1 MAFRLGTQNQRAVL
15 AVGDRL
21 YDLEKHSDGAFGS
34 DPMAALANH
43 ERLHAVAEALAG
55 READGSLVPSALGAC
70 VPRPQKVFGVGL
82 NYRSHAEESKMEI
95 PKTPLI
101 FTKFPN
107 CLTGPAAD
115 VVLFGPTTDWEAE
128 LVVVLGKRGRD
139 IPADQAWG
147 HVAGLTCG
155 QDISER
161 RTQFASNPP
170 QFSLGKSYDT
180 FGPIGPYVVSVDSFS
195 NPDDLGLTCDVNG
208 DRKQDARTS
217 DLIFPVPELIAYLSS
232 VMTLEAGDVIFTGT
246 PAGVGAMTRTFLQPG
261 DVITTEIEGIGSMRN
276 TCVAREG

>member
-1 MAFRLGTQNQRAVL
+1 LTIASQSNDDSGGR
-15 AVGDRL
+15 
-21 YDLEKHSDGAFGS
+21 DGISFG
-34 DPMAALANH
+34 N
-43 ERLHAVAEALAG
+43 EELHAVAGALAG
-55 READGSLVPSALGAC
+55 READGTLEPSALGAP

-95 PKTPLI
+95 PTTPLI

-128 LVVVLGKRGRD
+128 LVVVLGQRGRD
-139 IPADQAWG
+139 IPADKAWK

-161 RTQFASNPP
+161 RTQFASKPP

-180 FGPIGPYVVSVDSFS
+180 FGPIGPFVVSLDSFS
-195 NPDDLGLTCDVNG
+195 NPDDLALTCDVNG
-208 DRKQDARTS
+208 ERKQEARTS

-232 VMTLEAGDVIFTGT
+232 IMTLEAGDIIFTGT

-261 DVITTEIEGIGSMRN
+261 DVITTEIEGIGIMRN
-276 TCVAREG
+276 TCVARDG